1 MTFTTTSDNVMLA
14 WGGHIST
21 SPDWDG
27 DPTAVTIPGSPYHM
41 RVLASSGGGGNQD
54 RSLSAS
60 AILTADPTITINKV
74 LVDGVGA
81 DAGLF
86 NLEID
91 GATAGGASDVGN
103 GGTSGAVTV
112 PAGTYTIGESAGT
125 GTNLANYMTV
135 ISGACAADGT
145 VTVAA
150 DENVVCTITNTRLT
164 RTLRLAKSLSPTNDP
179 GTFDLRLDTN
189 VFIVDEA
196 INGSFGD
203 TTVNVDVDGSVT
215 VDEISGDVGALANY
229 TSSLSC
235 AGTNVVDPGGT
246 TTGDLTIPAGA
257 GDITC
262 TFTNT
267 LITAGITLIKDVS
280 PNNGDDFG
288 LDIDG
293 PDADDASDPNVADGG
308 SISVPSGVP
317 GVYNLSES
325 DGTGALA
332 DYTTTLN
339 CTGGGSNLTYN
350 EGDTSGSITLA
361 ADDSVTCTFTNTFN
375 TAGLTLIKD
384 VSPNNGDDFG
394 LDIDGPAADDAN
406 DPNVADG
413 ESISVLSGVP
423 GVYNLSE
430 SDGTGALA
438 DYTTTLNCTG
448 GGSDFTYNEGDT
460 NGSITL
466 ATDDDVTCTFTNTF
480 NTAGITLI
488 KDVSPNNGDDFGL
501 AIDGPAADDASDPN
515 VGDGGSIS
523 VLSGAPG
530 VYNLSESDGTGAL
543 ADYTT
548 TLNCT
553 GGSDFTYNEGD
564 TNGSITLAIDD
575 SVTCT
580 FTNTFV
586 EILPEPPGDGLIT
599 CDLGAVTPL
608 VRAEGIAELLGDII
622 IVCHTIP
629 AGAVVDP
636 DGYIEVNVTAS
647 LNVSVTNNRDFNAG
661 FQDDTTDAVLVI
673 NENNCGAPTDR
684 GARMDALGVTD
695 SGFEAGC
702 TPPDSD
708 FQDPQFGV
716 LVTNNRLEWTGV
728 QVPVPGFGDF
738 PEWTTI
744 RLTSMRGNA
753 SELGIPDVGAPA
765 FAQIQATVTINGESA
780 ITLNKNE
787 ANIGLPLL
795 GLISSV
801 DEAASGL
808 QCEDEGDHA
817 TLTINEGFP
826 TAFKTIGTA
835 LFTISGSIQVEN
847 GYPAPDSGTT
857 RRRATAERPKAGR
870 RSRRT
875 SC

>member
-267 LITAGITLIKDVS
+267 LITAGITLIKGCQSQQWRRLRARHRRPGRGRCKRSECGRRWVHQCS
-280 PNNGDDFG
+280 ERRPGR
-288 LDIDG
+288 LQPQRIRWDG
-293 PDADDASDPNVADGG
+293 R
-308 SISVPSGVP
+308 
-317 GVYNLSES
+317 
-325 DGTGALA
+325 
-332 DYTTTLN
+332 
-339 CTGGGSNLTYN
+339 TGGLY
-350 EGDTSGSITLA
+350 DH
-361 ADDSVTCTFTNTFN
+361 
-375 TAGLTLIKD
+375 
-384 VSPNNGDDFG
+384 
-394 LDIDGPAADDAN
+394 
-406 DPNVADG
+406 
-413 ESISVLSGVP
+413 
-423 GVYNLSE
+423 
-430 SDGTGALA
+430 
-438 DYTTTLNCTG
+438 
-448 GGSDFTYNEGDT
+448 
-460 NGSITL
+460 
-466 ATDDDVTCTFTNTF
+466 
-480 NTAGITLI
+480 
-488 KDVSPNNGDDFGL
+488 
-501 AIDGPAADDASDPN
+501 
-515 VGDGGSIS
+515 
-523 VLSGAPG
+523 
-530 VYNLSESDGTGAL
+530 
-543 ADYTT
+543 
-548 TLNCT
+548 
-553 GGSDFTYNEGD
+553 
-564 TNGSITLAIDD
+564 
-575 SVTCT
+575 
-580 FTNTFV
+580 V
-586 EILPEPPGDGLIT
+586 EL
-599 CDLGAVTPL
+599 
-608 VRAEGIAELLGDII
+608 
-622 IVCHTIP
+622 
-629 AGAVVDP
+629 
-636 DGYIEVNVTAS
+636 Y
-647 LNVSVTNNRDFNAG
+647 
-661 FQDDTTDAVLVI
+661 
-673 NENNCGAPTDR
+673 R
-684 GARMDALGVTD
+684 G
-695 SGFEAGC
+695 
-702 TPPDSD
+702 
-708 FQDPQFGV
+708 
-716 LVTNNRLEWTGV
+716 RLESH
-728 QVPVPGFGDF
+728 
-738 PEWTTI
+738 
-744 RLTSMRGNA
+744 L
-753 SELGIPDVGAPA
+753 
-765 FAQIQATVTINGESA
+765 
-780 ITLNKNE
+780 
-787 ANIGLPLL
+787 
-795 GLISSV
+795 
-801 DEAASGL
+801 
-808 QCEDEGDHA
+808 
-817 TLTINEGFP
+817 
-826 TAFKTIGTA
+826 
-835 LFTISGSIQVEN
+835 
-847 GYPAPDSGTT
+847 
-857 RRRATAERPKAGR
+857 
-870 RSRRT
+870 
-875 SC
+875 